1 MRFWMPLLGVCL
13 AAVAAPAQP
22 KPAAG
27 GGDRGLYVPVPHP
40 LTSDAVTRIKNSV
53 NAERAKGA
61 DRPDWVVFDFTP
73 NGKEARNPDAALAIE
88 LASYIAGETRDG
100 LSDVK
105 TVGFATRKVSGHTVL
120 PFLACRDLVMG
131 KDASVGEVV
140 APGDPPLVERTA
152 KDYESILK
160 LVRPTQMAA
169 VRKMFDPRV
178 KVGAG
183 KKGGGEWLVNL
194 ADPAD
199 KASVENPKPVDGV
212 SAEGVG
218 LYKPDVAVRLGLAR
232 GIRDTRTELAD
243 LLGIAP
249 SSLRDD
255 PLNGRPP
262 EAFRYTLSGAIDQG
276 VKESV
281 ARTIEGIVSRKGNLL
296 FLRLECAGG
305 DLDAAR
311 ELAELLT
318 KFQKPASGEGI
329 KIVAFVPN
337 DAPDTGAIVA
347 LGCSEIVLSRRTDAK
362 AGDDP
367 ARQAIIGDFSTLLA
381 SNPQAADT
389 LAVSLRQLAEE
400 QGYPPLLAEGMVR
413 KDMAIVFARS
423 KVDQRKTK
431 LLTQEEY
438 DAAGGAWVTP
448 EVVKPRGSLLKLTAD
463 QAARFGLA
471 KTTDTRDLDEL
482 ATKYGVEPGRVKDAT
497 PAWLDRFAAFLRN
510 PTVTVLLVV
519 IGFVGLIL
527 ELKVPGATIPG
538 VIAALAFIC
547 VFWAHTQFSGQL
559 AVLAGMLFLLGLI
572 LILLEVFV
580 IPGIGAALIFGI
592 LLMVGSLALVT
603 VQSIPDTGGEWVK
616 LGGKM
621 ATYLFALMAGFVV
634 ALLIARYLPSLPFAN
649 KMFLPPVD
657 DTADLGGQLP
667 GAAKAAALL
676 GASGVT
682 TTVLRP
688 AGTVLF
694 GDEFVDVVTEGGYVE
709 AGAKVQ
715 VIEVEGTRI
724 VVKAV

>member
-1 MRFWMPLLGVCL
+1 MRHGMPLLGVFL
-13 AAVAAPAQP
+13 AAAFAAAQP
-22 KPAAG
+22 PNPADG
-27 GGDRGLYVPVPHP
+27 GGTERGLYVTVPHP
-40 LTSDAVTRIKNSV
+40 LTSDGLTRIRNSV
-53 NAERAKGA
+53 DAARANGA
-61 DRPDWVVFDFTP
+61 DRPAWVVFDFTP
-73 NGKEARNPDAALAIE
+73 NGKDAYNPDASNAVE
-88 LASYIAGETRDG
+88 LGTYIAN
-100 LSDVK
+100 LNDVK
-105 TVGFATRKVSGHTVL
+105 TVGFATKKVSGHTVL
-120 PFLACRDLVMG
+120 PFLACRNVVMG
-131 KDASVGEVV
+131 KESTVGEVV
-140 APGDPPLVERTA
+140 GATDPPPANWVQEAYRELLA
-152 KDYESILK
+152 K
-160 LVRPTQMAA
+160 VRPTQLAA
-169 VRKMFDPRV
+169 VRKMFDPRI
-178 KVGAG
+178 KLGSG
-183 KKGGGEWLVNL
+183 KKAGGEWLVNL
-194 ADPAD
+194 ADKAD
-199 KASVENPKPVDGV
+199 KESVENPQPVRGV
-212 SAEGVG
+212 SDEGIG

-232 GIRDTRTELAD
+232 GVRDTRTELAD

-262 EAFRYTLSGAIDQG
+262 EAFRYTLTGAVDQG

-281 ARTIEGIVSRKGNLL
+281 RRTIEGVISRKGNLL
-296 FLRLECAGG
+296 FLQLECAGG

-318 KFQKPASGEGI
+318 RFQKPATGDGI

-337 DAPDTGAIVA
+337 AAPDTGAIIA
-347 LGCSEIVLSRRTDAK
+347 LGCTEIVLSRRTDAK

-367 ARQAIIGDFSTLLA
+367 APQATIGDFSALLA
-381 SNPQAADT
+381 GNPQAADT

-413 KDMAIVFARS
+413 KDMEIVFARS

-431 LLTQEEY
+431 LLTRQEY
-438 DAAGGAWVTP
+438 DAAAGAWVTP
-448 EVVKPRGSLLKLTAD
+448 EVVKAKGALLKLTAD

-471 KTTDTRDLDEL
+471 KTTDTRSLDEL
-482 ATKYGVEPGRVKDAT
+482 ALKYGAEPGRMKDAT
-497 PAWLDRFAAFLRN
+497 PAWLDRFATFLKI

-538 VIAALAFIC
+538 IIAALAFIC
-547 VFWAHTQFSGQL
+547 VFWAHTQFSGQV
-559 AVLAGMLFLLGLI
+559 AVLAGLLFLLGLI

-603 VQSIPDTGGEWVK
+603 VDGIPSSGDQWIK

-621 ATYLFALMAGFVV
+621 ATYMFALMGGFVL
-634 ALLIARYLPSLPFAN
+634 ALLIARYLPSMPIAN
-649 KMFLPPVD
+649 RMFLPPVD
-657 DTADLGGQLP
+657 DSTGLLP

-676 GASGVT
+676 GVMGVT

-694 GDEFVDVVTEGGYVE
+694 GEEFVDVVTEGGYIT
-709 AGAKVQ
+709 AGTKVQ